1 MKKMSI
7 LLICV
12 GIIIGAMIGCII
24 FMQNNATGNANK
36 VIKNIQLIEPNILNK
51 DGVLYYGGTLNTN
64 ICFKNGQ
71 SIICSDKLY
80 TPEDNLSYLEEFQ
93 DPQYVMQKN
102 KNKAYVNNDCRCA
115 AEINGEI
122 FVYGNCGASTNPLC
136 EVRSCAQGEC
146 CVHIN
151 MDD

>member
-24 FMQNNATGNANK
+24 FTQSNATGNANK
-36 VIKNIQLIEPNILNK
+36 IIKNIQLTEPNILNK

-80 TPEDNLSYLEEFQ
+80 TTEENLSYLEQFQ
-93 DPQYVMQKN
+93 DPQYAMQKN
-102 KNKAYVNNDCRCA
+102 KNKAHVNNDCKCIE
-115 AEINGEI
+115 EISGEI
-122 FVYGNCGASTNPLC
+122 YVYGGCGSSTNPLC
-136 EVRSCAQGEC
+136 AGRSCGKGTC

-151 MDD
+151 MDN